1 MNKPKFQPS
10 PPWSN
15 TTKIIINIFIVAVI
29 LVLLLKFSNLITPLV
44 IALLL
49 TLLFH
54 PIAGLIRTRFHIPW
68 NIAVNIIFIITIL
81 LFLILITAGGL
92 ALIEQI
98 QGLIVFLQKNLPN
111 LPILLVEITSQ
122 KYRIGPF
129 DIDLNQINW
138 SDLGNQLIA
147 LIQPTLA
154 RLGDLISSLA
164 GGAAQVVATVFFAL
178 ILSYLLTI
186 ETGGAREK
194 IIILNVNGYQG
205 DLKRMGK
212 EITLIWNSFL
222 KGQAVV
228 IFIRTILYSLLLGF
242 LGVNFYIGLAIGAG
256 IANLIPYIGVAIAW
270 VTYFLVALFQ
280 NTTAFGLDSFSYAL
294 LVTASAWLLDNIYD
308 NTVTPRVMGGALK
321 LHPAAIMVAAIVGAN
336 LFGLMGMFLAAP
348 VLASLKLV
356 FRYTQRKMLDKDPWE
371 GMEREYAKA
380 SDLPLTGR
388 IAKKLQDLFSKS
400 VNDQNRKIKSSKKEK
415 K

>member
-1 MNKPKFQPS
+1 
-10 PPWSN
+10 
-15 TTKIIINIFIVAVI
+15 
-29 LVLLLKFSNLITPLV
+29 
-44 IALLL
+44 
-49 TLLFH
+49 
-54 PIAGLIRTRFHIPW
+54 
-68 NIAVNIIFIITIL
+68 
-81 LFLILITAGGL
+81 
-92 ALIEQI
+92 
-98 QGLIVFLQKNLPN
+98 
-111 LPILLVEITSQ
+111 
-122 KYRIGPF
+122 
-129 DIDLNQINW
+129 
-138 SDLGNQLIA
+138 
-147 LIQPTLA
+147 
-154 RLGDLISSLA
+154 
-164 GGAAQVVATVFFAL
+164 
-178 ILSYLLTI
+178 
-186 ETGGAREK
+186 
-194 IIILNVNGYQG
+194 
-205 DLKRMGK
+205 MGK